1 MSPLSCLK
9 DNMSQRMIFLGGF
22 AICAG
27 LMAAALYFQYV
38 GHLEPCPLCILQRLS
53 VIGVGLILLIGG
65 LHNPGKWGRRL
76 YGALTVFAAGAGAGV
91 AGRHVWIQHLPF
103 DQQPGCSYDFAYMLD
118 TFPLAKMLKLVL
130 EGTSDCAQ
138 VTWTFLGLSM
148 PAWTLV
154 FFIGFAALGLM
165 LVFTAVGKR

>member
-1 MSPLSCLK
+1 
-9 DNMSQRMIFLGGF
+9 MSQRMIFLGGF
-22 AICAG
+22 AVCAG

-38 GHLEPCPLCILQRLS
+38 EHLEPCPLCILQRLV
-53 VIGVGLILLIGG
+53 VIGAGLILLIGG

-118 TFPLAKMLKLVL
+118 TFPLAKKLKLVL
-130 EGTSDCAQ
+130 EGTGDCAK
-138 VTWTFLGLSM
+138 VTWTFLDLNM
-148 PAWTLV
+148 PAWTLI
-154 FFIGFAALGLM
+154 FFVGFVALGLTLM
-165 LVFTAVGKR
+165 FSSFGKR